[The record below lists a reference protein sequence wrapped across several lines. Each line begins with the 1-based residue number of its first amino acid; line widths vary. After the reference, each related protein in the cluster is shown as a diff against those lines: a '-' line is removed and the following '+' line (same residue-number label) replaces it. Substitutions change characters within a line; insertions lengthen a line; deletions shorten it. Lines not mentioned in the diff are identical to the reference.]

1 MFFLI
6 PVAIVG
12 YQIYDKKQKEK
23 AALLE
28 AELPPPSPGEE
39 ESGSD
44 DDEKCENKRTAS
56 VDRPPLVLQK
66 SDVSS
71 SSSSSEGGSS
81 PQKERPEWIKGVF
94 DMFQNMH
101 HDPFA
106 IRCDREALTYEVLGN
121 QSSNALPFPKT
132 SQH

>member
-44 DDEKCENKRTAS
+44 DDEKCENKRTTS
-56 VDRPPLVLQK
+56 VDRPLLVLQK
-66 SDVSS
+66 SDV

-81 PQKERPEWIKGVF
+81 PQKERPEWINGVF
-94 DMFQNMH
+94 DMFENMH
-101 HDPFA
+101 HDHFA
-106 IRCDREALTYEVLGN
+106 MRSDREALTQEVLGN
-121 QSSNALPFPKT
+121 QGSNALPFPKT